1 MKYKKIF
8 DSFNYAIQGII
19 HALQTQKH
27 MKFHFFVAVG
37 VLVLSLFFDFSR
49 MEILVLFIS
58 ITLVLVMEMVNTA
71 IETAIDLFAN
81 YYHPLAKI
89 AKNVAAGAVL
99 IAAINAIVVGYLL
112 FFDRLKPITAII
124 FDKVKQSPPHI
135 TFITLAV
142 VMLVVI
148 GVKAYFGTGTPL
160 KGGMP
165 SGHSAIAF
173 SIATI
178 ISITTGD
185 MLIATLSYLM
195 AFLVAQTR
203 IEAKVHTIFETLIG
217 GITGILI
224 TVFIFQLL
232 Y

>member
-1 MKYKKIF
+1 MKVRKLM

-19 HALQTQKH
+19 YTLQTQKN
-27 MKFHFFVAVG
+27 MRFHFIIAIG
-37 VLVLSLFFDFSR
+37 VLAIGLFLNLSRTD
-49 MEILVLFIS
+49 ILILLLS
-58 ITLVLVMEMVNTA
+58 ITLVLVLEMINTA
-71 IETAIDLFAN
+71 IEATIDIYVN

-99 IAAINAIVVGYLL
+99 ISAINAVLVGYLL
-112 FFDRLKPITAII
+112 FFDRLKPIAGII
-124 FDKVKQSPPHI
+124 VDKVKQSPPHI
-135 TFITLAV
+135 TFITLTV
-142 VMLVVI
+142 VILVVI
-148 GVKAYFGTGTPL
+148 GVKAYFGAGTPL

-178 ISITTGD
+178 ISLFTMD
-185 MLIATLSYLM
+185 VLVVTLSFLM

-203 IEAKVHTIFETLIG
+203 IEARVHTLLETIIG
-217 GITGILI
+217 GTIGVLI

-232 Y
+232 Q

>member
-1 MKYKKIF
+1 MKVRKLI

-19 HALQTQKH
+19 HTLQTQKN
-27 MKFHFFVAVG
+27 MRFHFIIAIG
-37 VLVLSLFFDFSR
+37 VLAISLFLNLSKTD
-49 MEILVLFIS
+49 ILILLIS
-58 ITLVLVMEMVNTA
+58 ITLVLVLEMINTA
-71 IETAIDLFAN
+71 IETTIDIYVN

-99 IAAINAIVVGYLL
+99 IAAINAVLIGYLL
-112 FFDRLKPITAII
+112 FFDRLKPIVGII
-124 FDKVKQSPPHI
+124 VDKVKQSPPHI

-148 GVKAYFGTGTPL
+148 GVKANFGAGTPL

-178 ISITTGD
+178 ISLSVTD
-185 MLIATLSYLM
+185 ALVVTLSFLM
-195 AFLVAQTR
+195 AVLVAQTR
-203 IEAKVHTIFETLIG
+203 IEARVHTLLETIIG
-217 GITGILI
+217 GIIGIQI

-232 Y
+232 H